1 MAKYLNSNYQNSIIN
16 KRKLFVHAGHE
27 GGGCLVPLI
36 LNFGTR
42 RKCVVNFV
50 PQPLYLRD
58 KNIRHPVIIRL
69 GESQSYSGRFGEQKD
84 LNPFGN
90 IHKNAHDIN
99 FHYERLQR
107 KPTNNISFFLSLV
120 LL

>member
-1 MAKYLNSNYQNSIIN
+1 MAKYLHANYQNSIIN
-16 KRKLFVHAGHE
+16 KRKFFVYTGHE
-27 GGGCLVPLI
+27 GNGGLVPLI

-42 RKCVVNFV
+42 WKCVVNFV
-50 PQPLYLRD
+50 LKPLYPRD
-58 KNIRHPVIIRL
+58 NNTWHPLIRRL
-69 GESQSYSGRFGEQKD
+69 GGPQSSGRFGEQKG

-90 IHKNAHDIN
+90 IHKNAHNIN
-99 FHYERLQR
+99 FHYERLKR